1 MVTKCPSSFACLTA
15 GYLEVARL
23 FINELPKYFNE
34 SECKLIMELLKRYMD
49 DGLIFWPLNLNFENV
64 KTFLNIIKYPSI
76 KFTLEKPKI
85 IVKNTGFKFL

>member
-34 SECKLIMELLKRYMD
+34 SECKLIMELLKSYMD

>member
-1 MVTKCPSSFACLTA
+1 
-15 GYLEVARL
+15 
-23 FINELPKYFNE
+23 
-34 SECKLIMELLKRYMD
+34 MD

-64 KTFLNIIKYPSI
+64 KTFLNIIKYTSI